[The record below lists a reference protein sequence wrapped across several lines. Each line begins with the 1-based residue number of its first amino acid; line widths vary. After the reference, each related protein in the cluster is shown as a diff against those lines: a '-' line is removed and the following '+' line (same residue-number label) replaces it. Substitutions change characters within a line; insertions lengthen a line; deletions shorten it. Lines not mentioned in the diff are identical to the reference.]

1 MSGLYYNL
9 ALRNSD
15 LRDKDS
21 EKLYYCVLKN
31 RGVLDQ
37 DTFVNY
43 LSQITGIKEAI
54 CLGVLSKLGAAVI
67 NYLKDGQSVDIPH
80 LGTFNL
86 TASSTGV
93 KTLDEAKASQIKA
106 INLRFSAKEETDLVL
121 SRCALTRSVSLT
133 NTNDVIKEK
142 DQAVKSWMILLH
154 SSIKYLFITLDK
166 PLETAAFFITNRLSL
181 KNLSKRPPYRDLSL
195 GGGRF
200 KS

>member
-43 LSQITGIKEAI
+43 LSQITGI
-54 CLGVLSKLGAAVI
+54 
-67 NYLKDGQSVDIPH
+67 KDGQSVDIPH

-142 DQAVKSWMILLH
+142 DPSGEIV
-154 SSIKYLFITLDK
+154 DD
-166 PLETAAFFITNRLSL
+166 PTA
-181 KNLSKRPPYRDLSL
+181 
-195 GGGRF
+195 
-200 KS
+200 